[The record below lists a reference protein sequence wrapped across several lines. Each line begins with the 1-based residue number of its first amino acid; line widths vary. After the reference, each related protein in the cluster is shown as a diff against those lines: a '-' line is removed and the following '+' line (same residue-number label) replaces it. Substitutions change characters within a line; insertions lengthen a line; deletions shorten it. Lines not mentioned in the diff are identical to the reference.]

1 MSALPL
7 LKKKETKRVDVQPR
21 KNETAS
27 EDKKS
32 EFKLAPLVMQRQPKP
47 SLPDPGDKDMTDRDR
62 LRDLMQFWRY
72 AEFGVPSSEKAAVY
86 EELARWL
93 AERSGRMR
101 AFYYENM
108 REVRNEH
115 YYDRDETTGEKTFP
129 LADDAN
135 GGDLQQAPIRH
146 LDEAIL
152 RYSEKQL
159 ARQIAGLR
167 LINESL
173 TTAAFTQKARERD
186 AQSLDQKRSMKK
198 YIDEA
203 LGEDPKTKKKK
214 EAARRMELYETN
226 PHSRR
231 VMSRGIDPLNLPAK
245 SQGHTSGGVSVR
257 EDEDDDGERE

>member
-7 LKKKETKRVDVQPR
+7 LKKKETKRIDVQPR
-21 KNETAS
+21 KD

-32 EFKLAPLVMQRQPKP
+32 EFKLAPLVVTRQPKP
-47 SLPDPGDKDMTDRDR
+47 SLPDPGDKEMTDRDR
-62 LRDLMQFWRY
+62 LRDLMHFWRY
-72 AEFGVPSSEKAAVY
+72 AEFGTSTSSEKAAVY

-93 AERSGRMR
+93 AERSRYVR
-101 AFYYENM
+101 TFYYENM
-108 REVRNEH
+108 RDVRNEH

-129 LADDAN
+129 LADDVN

-152 RYSEKQL
+152 RYSEKQV
-159 ARQIAGLR
+159 ARQLAGLR

-173 TTAAFTQKARERD
+173 TAAAFTQKARERD

-214 EAARRMELYETN
+214 ETARRAELFETN

-231 VMSRGIDPLNLPAK
+231 VMKRGIDPLNLPAK
-245 SQGHTSGGVSVR
+245 GNTAGGVSVR
-257 EDEDDDGERE
+257 EDENDDDYGERE